1 MKRIPR
7 VSTRGFYDLH
17 TGKAASRESY
27 RAYPRYFF
35 DDLDGGEI
43 AVVLHGMR
51 NGPPGALKKFEIAA
65 VALAR
70 CQYRHPVVGFTYDA
84 DVRARGDQELR
95 VAQKIAARNGKNLA
109 RFVIDA
115 RARGVRVRLLGHSLG
130 SVVAVAAARKLALL
144 KDGRG
149 SLESVHFFGGSVE
162 AGEARAARADLRRVV
177 RAGVT
182 NVYAPSDPVLGE
194 ALRSG
199 QLSSPV
205 GLAACS
211 PYKGWTDKRARP
223 AGHRFAEYAQVLS
236 RFP

>member
-1 MKRIPR
+1 MRRLPR

-17 TGKAASRESY
+17 TGKAVNPKPY
-27 RAYPRYFF
+27 RVYPRYFF

-43 AVVLHGMR
+43 AVMLHGMR
-51 NGPPGALKKFEIAA
+51 NRPPGALKKFEIAA
-65 VALAR
+65 ITLAR
-70 CQYRHPVVGFTYDA
+70 CRYRHPVVGFTYDA
-84 DVRARGDQELR
+84 DVRARDQELR
-95 VAQKIAARNGKNLA
+95 VAQKIAVRNGKNLA
-109 RFVIDA
+109 RFVADV
-115 RARGVRVRLLGHSLG
+115 RAKGVRVRLLGHSLG
-130 SVVAVAAARKLALL
+130 SVVAVSAVRRLALR

-162 AGEARAARADLRRVV
+162 ADDARAARADLRRVV
-177 RAGVT
+177 RTRVT

-194 ALRSG
+194 ALELG
-199 QLSSPV
+199 QLRAPV

-211 PYKGWTDKRARP
+211 PYKGWTDRMSRP